1 VILDNGVVRTLDP
14 SLPTCGALAVAGP
27 FVAGGVGTHE
37 WVLPTPDRV
46 DLRGRCV
53 LPAFTDAH
61 VHFPTWSLARHDV
74 QLESATSLDAALALV
89 RARAV
94 GGTWLRGTGWRDD
107 PWAEKPTAAAL
118 DAVTGAAPA
127 ALWSKDYHSLWLN
140 TAALARAGND
150 LEVPGGVVERAPD
163 GSPTGILREEAAWT
177 FRERFVT
184 VAEDEWVAATRDGIR
199 VANARGVA
207 AVHDKDGWLGAAS
220 IFGRI
225 HEREG
230 LSLRVWQSLP
240 ADRADELAALPL
252 RSRIGDDFLR
262 LGYLKAFMDGTLGSR
277 TARMLD
283 GSGVQITSRE
293 ELEDLVRRAAAAGWP
308 VAVHAIGDRANR
320 DALDAFEATQD
331 AWKPLGLRQRI
342 EHAQCLGPADIPRFA
357 EIGVACSV
365 QFTHA
370 PSDRDLAERHWGDR
384 LEGTYAFR
392 SLLDAGA
399 VVANGSDAPV
409 EELDPLAGIRAGV
422 LRTLDDR
429 PGWRMEEALTVEQA
443 LIASTVTPAWLAGD
457 ERRRGRLLPGFLA
470 DLVVLSRDPV
480 TCPPDELGSVEV
492 VATMVGGRWA
502 FQPPPWE

>member
-1 VILDNGVVRTLDP
+1 MT
-14 SLPTCGALAVAGP
+14 
-27 FVAGGVGTHE
+27 
-37 WVLPTPDRV
+37 
-46 DLRGRCV
+46 
-53 LPAFTDAH
+53 
-61 VHFPTWSLARHDV
+61 
-74 QLESATSLDAALALV
+74 
-89 RARAV
+89 
-94 GGTWLRGTGWRDD
+94 
-107 PWAEKPTAAAL
+107 
-118 DAVTGAAPA
+118 
-127 ALWSKDYHSLWLN
+127 
-140 TAALARAGND
+140 
-150 LEVPGGVVERAPD
+150 GGVVERGPN
-163 GSPTGILREEAAWT
+163 GEPTGILREESAWR
-177 FRERFVT
+177 FRERFVAVT
-184 VAEDEWVAATRDGIR
+184 EDEWVVATREGIR
-199 VANARGVA
+199 VANTRGVA
-207 AVHDKDGWLGAAS
+207 AIHDKDGWLGAAS

-240 ADRADELAALPL
+240 TDRIAELAALPL

-293 ELEDLVRRAAAAGWP
+293 ELEDIVRRAAAAGWP
-308 VAVHAIGDRANR
+308 VSVHAIGDRANR

-342 EHAQCLGPADIPRFA
+342 EHAQCLDPADIPRFA

-370 PSDRDLAERHWGDR
+370 PSGRDLAERLWGDR

-392 SLLDAGA
+392 SLLDSGA

-409 EELDPLAGIRAGV
+409 EELDPLAGIRAGA

-429 PGWRMEEALTVEQA
+429 PGWRIDEALTVEQA
-443 LIASTVTPAWLAGD
+443 LTASTVTPAWLAGD
-457 ERRRGRLLPGFLA
+457 ERRRGRLLPGLLA

-480 TCPPDELGSVEV
+480 ACPPDELESVEV

-502 FQPPPWE
+502 FGPPPWE